1 MPSRPRLGTSM
12 RWVRTPFEGASMSGA
27 SLGKV
32 GHLEVE
38 EGEAGN
44 ELSSS
49 LSRRRKWLGDLDSNQ
64 DSQIQNL
71 ESYRWTISHPLW
83 RKTSHCTFS
92 ETNTATTL
100 PI

>member
-1 MPSRPRLGTSM
+1 MESEFGQ
-12 RWVRTPFEGASMSGA
+12 

-32 GHLEVE
+32 GHSEAS
-38 EGEAGN
+38 EGEAEN
-44 ELSSS
+44 ELSGF
-49 LSRRRKWLGDLDSNQ
+49 LSTRKEWLGDLDSNQ

-71 ESYRWTISHPLW
+71 ESYRWTISHPLC

-92 ETNTATTL
+92 ETNAATTL